1 MQEGLVIKS
10 TGSWYE
16 VQLPSGEKVNC
27 RIRGKFRQQGIK
39 TTNPVS
45 VGDKV
50 DIVQNKD
57 GNVITHI
64 HPRENVIV
72 RRSSN
77 LSKQSHILAANVD
90 QAVLMVTLAA
100 PKTHPL
106 FIDRFLVAVES
117 YSIPAVLFFNKTDL
131 LTAKQ
136 EQELEK
142 LMSVYRKIG
151 YTCLATS
158 VKEQVHIEEAYD
170 LLQNK
175 ISIVAGNSG
184 VGKSSLINAIEPG
197 LNLKTASISSTHETG
212 KHTTTFAEMH
222 PLKNG
227 GYIID
232 TPGIRGFGLFDIK
245 KEDLSHF
252 FPEIFKISHNCKF
265 YNCTHVHE
273 PGCAVIE
280 AAKTGE
286 IDEER
291 YLNYLRILEDTN
303 EKHR

>member
-1 MQEGLVIKS
+1 MEQGLVIKS
-10 TGSWYE
+10 TGSWYQ
-16 VQLPSGEKVNC
+16 VQLPSGEMVDC
-27 RIRGKFRQQGIK
+27 RIRGKFRKQGIK
-39 TTNPVS
+39 ATNPVS

-50 DIVQNKD
+50 DVTQNKD
-57 GNVITHI
+57 GNVINHI

-90 QAVLMVTLAA
+90 QAVLMVTLTA

-117 YSIPAVLFFNKTDL
+117 YSIPAVLFFNKIDL
-131 LTAKQ
+131 LTPEQ
-136 EQELEK
+136 EQELNY
-142 LMSVYRKIG
+142 LMSVYQEIG

-158 VKEQVHIEEAYD
+158 VKNKIHIAEAHK

-184 VGKSSLINAIEPG
+184 VGKSSLINAIEPE
-197 LNLKTASISSTHETG
+197 LNLKTAAISAYHDTG

-222 PLKNG
+222 PLSEG

-232 TPGIRGFGLFDIK
+232 TPGIRGFGLYDIK

-280 AAKTGE
+280 AANEGI
-286 IDEER
+286 IDQER
-291 YLNYLRILEDTN
+291 YINYLRILEDTG

>member
-1 MQEGLVIKS
+1 MQQGLVIKS

-16 VQLPSGEKVNC
+16 VQLDSGAKVNC

-45 VGDKV
+45 VGDRV
-50 DIVQNKD
+50 NVAQNKD

-64 HPRENVIV
+64 QPRENIIV

-90 QAVLMVTLAA
+90 QAVLMVTLTA

-117 YSIPAVLFFNKTDL
+117 YSIPAVLFFNKIDL
-131 LTAKQ
+131 LSSSQK
-136 EQELEK
+136 QELER
-142 LMSVYRKIG
+142 LISVYRNIG

-158 VKEQVHIEEAYD
+158 VKDHIHIQEAHA

-184 VGKSSLINAIEPG
+184 VGKSSLINAIEPS
-197 LNLKTASISSTHETG
+197 LNLKTASISTYHETG

-222 PLKNG
+222 PLSNG

-232 TPGIRGFGLFDIK
+232 TPGIRGFGLYDIK
-245 KEDLSHF
+245 KEELSHF
-252 FPEIFKISHNCKF
+252 FPEIFQKSHDCKF
-265 YNCTHVHE
+265 YNCSHVHE

-280 AAKTGE
+280 AVKE
-286 IDEER
+286 NIIDEER
-291 YLNYLRILEDTN
+291 YINYLRILEDTGG
-303 EKHR
+303 KHR